1 MKEKLQRFMI
11 GRYGVDSLNKF
22 LLGASI
28 VLMIMSMLT
37 RRGNALYTLALLLLA
52 FSYVRMFS
60 RNTQKRYQ
68 ENIKFWNIKNKFL
81 GFFKKQRS
89 YMEQRKTHHHSY
101 ADRPVGTG
109 RLWRQHPGH
118 KEVRHER
125 DQTRESVDEQ
135 VLGSKYCC
143 QHQVHDRSSPIPPHP
158 SHSGTW
164 SITVVLA
171 IPSSTWA
178 VRAPP

>member
-1 MKEKLQRFMI
+1 MTN
-11 GRYGVDSLNKF
+11 S
-22 LLGASI
+22 
-28 VLMIMSMLT
+28 T
-37 RRGNALYTLALLLLA
+37 RQ
-52 FSYVRMFS
+52 
-60 RNTQKRYQ
+60 QKRQRVLPGQTIVHSAQTRHEHPQASPYHFGARLQ
-68 ENIKFWNIKNKFL
+68 EKANGHDDKSPRKRSAQEHHGNDS
-81 GFFKKQRS
+81 GRKKHEGYSQKGRVQRP
-89 YMEQRKTHHHSY
+89 EQRKTHHHSY

-143 QHQVHDRSSPIPPHP
+143 QYLIHDRSSPAPSCP